1 VSANAPG
8 VITVSTT
15 SFTANGGDGYPIKAN
30 GSNFRFLLT
39 NGTLGLPVDEALDF
53 TAPANTPANAM
64 GEQAA
69 FMDFMMDR
77 HGTPETAYNGGDT
90 AESLDL
96 RIENLNVRS
105 DGVFAGPTAPP
116 DSPPVTPPGSGDD
129 TVTGTNG
136 PDTIDAGAGND
147 VVSGGGGADRI
158 NLGTGSDILRDSVAD
173 LNGDVVSGFGLTDA
187 MDILGARFERGQI
200 SFTNNGSSTTVTIGN
215 SSFTLDGD
223 FSQGDFMTVS
233 RGTGANMHTIVT
245 FEPLLPTL
253 TEGVRVDPTK
263 INGVTNE
270 LFLSGDG
277 LTNFTFEFKS
287 GVSAHANTL
296 GYYKVASNGTI
307 SDVHVLIDNTLTVPA
322 AARTVNLGTLAD
334 GQQFAFF
341 LIQDGFDAYGRL
353 ADNLSFV
360 TPGTASPA
368 DIDTGLPPVLRSA
381 SLGNLSNVPIFHSI
395 ATLNPGDANQVL
407 SGVSRGGLELL
418 MGFED
423 LPSSNA
429 ASDNDFQDVIFS
441 IRTDDL
447 LV

>member
-1 VSANAPG
+1 
-8 VITVSTT
+8 
-15 SFTANGGDGYPIKAN
+15 
-30 GSNFRFLLT
+30 
-39 NGTLGLPVDEALDF
+39 
-53 TAPANTPANAM
+53 
-64 GEQAA
+64 
-69 FMDFMMDR
+69 
-77 HGTPETAYNGGDT
+77 
-90 AESLDL
+90 
-96 RIENLNVRS
+96 
-105 DGVFAGPTAPP
+105 
-116 DSPPVTPPGSGDD
+116 
-129 TVTGTNG
+129 
-136 PDTIDAGAGND
+136 
-147 VVSGGGGADRI
+147 
-158 NLGTGSDILRDSVAD
+158 
-173 LNGDVVSGFGLTDA
+173 
-187 MDILGARFERGQI
+187 
-200 SFTNNGSSTTVTIGN
+200 
-215 SSFTLDGD
+215 
-223 FSQGDFMTVS
+223 MTVS

-296 GYYKVASNGTI
+296 GYYKVASDGTI
-307 SDVHVLIDNTLTVPA
+307 SDVHVLIDNTLNVPA

-341 LIQDGFDAYGRL
+341 LIQDGFDSLGRL
-353 ADNLSFV
+353 PDNLSFV
-360 TPGTASPA
+360 RPGTATPA
-368 DIDTGLPPVLRSA
+368 DVDTGLPPVLRSA
-381 SLGNLSNVPIFHSI
+381 SLGNLTSATIFHSI

-423 LPSSNA
+423 LPSA
-429 ASDNDFQDVIFS
+429 TRADNDFQDVIFS